1 MSLTISQTE
10 PMIQAAKN
18 KSLELGVNVS
28 ISIVDGRGDLLA
40 MLRLDNAR
48 WYTVD
53 VSRGK
58 AFASASFGRP
68 SADLQ
73 DRADSPVFRS
83 ISLMQGGRIIPSKG
97 ALPISQDDQVVGA
110 IGVSGGTAD
119 QDEEIAQAGLDTLS

>member
-1 MSLTISQTE
+1 
-10 PMIQAAKN
+10 MIQAAKN

-68 SADLQ
+68 STDLQ